1 MASNNVQVLTDQNFE
16 ETVLAASRPV
26 LVDFWAAWCGPC
38 RRLLPIVDAL
48 AEELHGS
55 ITIGKLNVDENR
67 LTAGRFRIRSIPTLL
82 LFKGGQVVESIVGLA
97 DKAHLTQVIG
107 RHLS

>member
-1 MASNNVQVLTDQNFE
+1 MASDNVQVLTDQNFE

-26 LVDFWAAWCGPC
+26 LVDFWAQWCGPC

-55 ITIGKLNVDENR
+55 IIVAKLNVDENPQ
-67 LTAGRFRIRSIPTLL
+67 TAGRFGIRGIPTLL
-82 LFKGGQVVESIVGLA
+82 LFKRGQVVESIMGLA
-97 DKAHLTQVIG
+97 DKAHLRGAIQ
-107 RHLS
+107 RHVS